1 MRVRP
6 WPAASRSLHDG
17 QELIESFQA
26 RCGSSSGSKYSSSN
40 QPRKRLS
47 AMTSRGWR
55 EGSVAGGLCRVLERT
70 ASRSRRTWAATTT
83 WPVSLTI
90 NYAKEVLEAHL
101 QASEVSQMRLM
112 PGCAPLGSLSSRHRG
127 RICLNRAGRQNRLL
141 GCAGRQKSGEDR
153 AQDARD
159 RPILRAHAS
168 AMSQTPSL
176 CVPQG
181 FCADMCDHDRTR
193 VINLAAYDP

>member
-17 QELIESFQA
+17 QELVESFQA
-26 RCGSSSGSKYSSSN
+26 RCGSSPGSKYSSSN

-47 AMTSRGWR
+47 ARTSRG
-55 EGSVAGGLCRVLERT
+55 GHHPSVAGGFFRVLTSTPSHIRP
-70 ASRSRRTWAATTT
+70 AWAVLTK
-83 WPVSLTI
+83 WLVSLTI

-101 QASEVSQMRLM
+101 QASEVSRMRLV

-141 GCAGRQKSGEDR
+141 GRAGRQNSSEDR

-159 RPILRAHAS
+159 RPILHTHGP
-168 AMSQTPSL
+168 AMSQKPSL
-176 CVPQG
+176 CVPKVPVLTCSTMVG
-181 FCADMCDHDRTR
+181 
-193 VINLAAYDP
+193 LE